1 MDGVSI
7 LQLSAGNS
15 HTLVVGDGSAFALSD
30 AQAVDGELGLCS
42 NTFVQVGS
50 AALDVDLGFL
60 GQVTD
65 GLACGRTMLACDR
78 LSTSE
83 LLIRLPRGC
92 TLRVTGLEAMA
103 EYVGVSIGEVLEA
116 VSLCWG

>member
-1 MDGVSI
+1 M
-7 LQLSAGNS
+7 QLSAGNS

-30 AQAVDGELGLCS
+30 AQAVDGELGVCS
-42 NTFVQVGS
+42 NTFVQVGG

-60 GQVTD
+60 WQVAD
-65 GLACGRTMLACDR
+65 GFACGRTALACDR
-78 LSTSE
+78 LGATE

-103 EYVGVSIGEVLEA
+103 EYVGVSIGGVLEA
-116 VSLCWG
+116 VFLCWG

>member
-1 MDGVSI
+1 M
-7 LQLSAGNS
+7 QLSAGNG
-15 HTLVVGDGSAFALSD
+15 HVLVVGDGSAFALGD

-42 NTFVQVGS
+42 NTFVQVGG

-103 EYVGVSIGEVLEA
+103 EYVGVSIGGVLEA
-116 VSLCWG
+116 VFLCWG

>member
-1 MDGVSI
+1 M
-7 LQLSAGNS
+7 QLSAGNS
-15 HTLVVGDGSAFALSD
+15 HVLVVGDGSAFALGD

-60 GQVTD
+60 WQVTD
-65 GLACGRTMLACDR
+65 RFACGKTVLACDG
-78 LSTSE
+78 LE
-83 LLIRLPRGC
+83 DLQLLIRLPRGC

-103 EYVGVSIGEVLEA
+103 EYVGVSMGEVLEA
-116 VSLCWG
+116 VFLCWG

>member
-1 MDGVSI
+1 M
-7 LQLSAGNS
+7 QLSAGDS
-15 HTLVVGDGSAFALSD
+15 HALVVGDGSAFALGD
-30 AQAVDGELGLCS
+30 TQAVDRELGLCS

-103 EYVGVSIGEVLEA
+103 EGVGVSTGGVLEA
-116 VSLCWG
+116 VLLCWG

>member
-1 MDGVSI
+1 M
-7 LQLSAGNS
+7 QLGAGNS
-15 HTLVVGDGSAFALSD
+15 HALVVGDGSAFALGD
-30 AQAVDGELGLCS
+30 TQAVDRELGLCS

-60 GQVTD
+60 WQVTD
-65 GLACGRTMLACDR
+65 RFACGRTVLAYDR
-78 LSTSE
+78 LSTSK